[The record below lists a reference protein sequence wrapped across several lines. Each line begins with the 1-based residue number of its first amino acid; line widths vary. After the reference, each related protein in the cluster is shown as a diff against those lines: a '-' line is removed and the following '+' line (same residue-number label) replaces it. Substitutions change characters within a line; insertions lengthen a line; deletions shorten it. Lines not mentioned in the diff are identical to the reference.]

1 MNEENKSKKSVTIL
15 VIVLIFI
22 GLVLLAAVKISVEKL
37 TDVIINSNSDSSD
50 DTYVERDYSDWDER
64 FDALESKIDQQ
75 SSSLEDVKI
84 TLGEINAKTG
94 MGKIKIQIIPKE
106 YAESTKVTVT
116 IGEYSTEL
124 KLKKHKFM
132 GEIET
137 PFREIYDFVYVT
149 METDGKTKNEKIVL
163 SDNDEFYNWDDEI
176 LYRVSG
182 DIDYDYDLL
191 EDNQCTIKIDNAY
204 FQVENYEKGN
214 NLPILYI
221 TKNNTIVFQNEM
233 QYNEKAG
240 EYQGKYKETFEVG
253 YRDQFKCYVEYT
265 GKSGLKYRVNYFD
278 MNFDKDGCESLEVDE
293 DGSIVYDLNN
303 NKIKFKYM
311 DEDEE

>member
-1 MNEENKSKKSVTIL
+1 MNEENKSKKTGTIL
-15 VIVLIFI
+15 IVVLIFI

-64 FDALESKIDQQ
+64 FDELESKIDQQ

-94 MGKIKIQIIPKE
+94 MGKINIQIIPKE

-124 KLKKHKFM
+124 KLKKHKFV

-137 PFREIYDFVYVT
+137 PFREVYDFVYVA

-182 DIDYDYDLL
+182 DTNYDYDLS
-191 EDNQCTIKIDNAY
+191 EDNKCTIKIDNAY
-204 FQVENYEKGN
+204 FQVEKSEKGN

-221 TKNNTIVFQNEM
+221 TKNNMIVFQNEM
-233 QYNEKAG
+233 QYNENSG
-240 EYQGKYKETFEVG
+240 EYQGKYKEMFEVKNG
-253 YRDQFKCYVEYT
+253 DQFKCYAEYI

-278 MNFDKDGCESLEVDE
+278 MNFDEDGYESSEVDE
-293 DGSIVYDLNN
+293 DDSIVYDLNG
-303 NKIKFKYM
+303 NKIEFKYM
-311 DEDEE
+311 DEAEE